1 LPQQGTHGNDLNLL
15 KELAMESTSMMRVNA
30 HPGSYGGHAS
40 TPQDRQQQRRQ
51 KILALFDAV
60 EHGNLEASKLAF
72 KVLMNFDHALSTDAQ
87 FVRLSK
93 ALAAGSIY
101 VAQQVVRDLKTKFIN
116 AMPLATH
123 GAHLSIQPPRPH
135 QPDGMHFVDTRV

>member
-1 LPQQGTHGNDLNLL
+1 
-15 KELAMESTSMMRVNA
+15 MESTSMMRVNA
-30 HPGSYGGHAS
+30 HPGSYGGHGS

-60 EHGNLEASKLAF
+60 EHGHLDASKLAL

-93 ALAAGSIY
+93 ALDAGSVY
-101 VAQQVVRDLKTKFIN
+101 LAQQIVREIKARLIN
-116 AMPLATH
+116 ATPLVTH
-123 GAHLSIQPPRPH
+123 MAQAAHAAHTVHAPHPLRPH
-135 QPDGMHFVDTRV
+135 LPDDTHLVDTQA